1 MVNWSMSWTERLQ
14 PGRTRWST
22 ESVERKLA
30 RRFARHRTFL
40 VGLLYVIT
48 IIVVLMIVSRL

>member
-1 MVNWSMSWTERLQ
+1 
-14 PGRTRWST
+14 
-22 ESVERKLA
+22 VERKLA

>member
-1 MVNWSMSWTERLQ
+1 MDRTIAAWENERGAPQ
-14 PGRTRWST
+14 
-22 ESVERKLA
+22 SVERKLA